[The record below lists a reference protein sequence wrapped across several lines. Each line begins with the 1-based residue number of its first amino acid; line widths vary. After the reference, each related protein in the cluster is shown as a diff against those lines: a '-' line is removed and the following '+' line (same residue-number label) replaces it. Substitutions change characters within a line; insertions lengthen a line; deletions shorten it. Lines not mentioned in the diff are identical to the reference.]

1 MLRAIKRL
9 TRDYVIPQLHR
20 VKRRFP
26 RIVMPGGLIERHLSR
41 LHFGVNYHSVNLM
54 DLARLRRRFP
64 GEDFGAVI
72 DGAVKAVTET
82 TLQEYWIESKQRQA
96 LGYWVEA
103 AYHLATLDPELSCR
117 RHLAEAILTALDAGL
132 GLPPSL
138 LGAHPEI
145 VKPAQRLLCPSPRD
159 ARIRVANLSCGGRPE
174 ILAVNPTHAAIEL
187 AWETNPEIELTWV
200 SADNRT
206 FSAADLPL
214 SVPPRGWL
222 LGRAG

>member
-1 MLRAIKRL
+1 L

-20 VKRRFP
+20 VKRKFP

-64 GEDFGAVI
+64 REDFGGVI

-82 TLQEYWIESKQRQA
+82 TLQEYWVESKQGQA

-103 AYHLATLDPELSCR
+103 LYHLATLNPELSCR
-117 RHLAEAILTALDAGL
+117 RYLAEAILSALDAGL

-138 LGAHPEI
+138 LGAHPEV
-145 VKPAQRLLCPSPRD
+145 VKPAHRFPCPSPRD
-159 ARIRVANLSCGGRPE
+159 ARLRVANLSRGGRSE
-174 ILAVNPTHAAIEL
+174 ILVVNPTSAAVGL
-187 AWETNPEIELTWV
+187 AWERNPDIELTWV
-200 SADNRT
+200 SADDR
-206 FSAADLPL
+206 PL
-214 SVPPRGWL
+214 GAGSSPSVPPRGWL
-222 LGRAG
+222 LGRAGRSS